1 MRDKASFG
9 SLGDYRSRLLTM
21 ITGTCPEYR
30 GTPTDEVAFQAS
42 EEYARMSSPRPG
54 SAAQKEGHRRSSS
67 LAKVMSKA
75 SDASTPEP
83 EEGVIHVDDAKH
95 PEYRSYGDEDPIADE
110 EDDYTAPILAPDE
123 AQKATH
129 LYPQQ
134 PAIRPRRASN
144 YESEESPSRPTSR
157 SLMQHNNSSQPEIRN
172 TPLEDVEEYEP
183 LFPED
188 GKEKKKKPPTEP
200 ADENRQSH
208 HFPSKDIWEDA
219 PSSVHYTATVSTP
232 EPPQAE
238 HHRTRSSGHRADRP
252 ITPAHAFAQHQE
264 ALAEREAK
272 RRSSGNNEFLPW
284 SEAKPMWVPNPAHS
298 KVERTSSGPR
308 FPSRDI
314 WEDAPE
320 SQLHQT
326 VILSPEEDEEKKDDE
341 EKKPEVPS
349 QPAKRSS
356 DSSERPAIPTRPKPR
371 QSSSDDAKP
380 RPPVSDKPKPQ
391 IPARPTKSSSGE
403 AKEKPPVPSRPV
415 GGKIAALQAGFM
427 SDLNQRLKIGPQI
440 HKKEEPSEKEPA
452 EEKQKVPL
460 SDARKGR
467 ARGPQRRAPAKSPAP
482 PAEPAKPSAPVLSIS
497 LPQSSW
503 SIDPE
508 EGSVVV
514 GGAEKAEEQQPPAQG
529 LTGEDAPKSEPKSL
543 PEPVEPTKTEA
554 AETAEPP
561 ADAAGQT
568 EEAAEE
574 PKTEDKK
581 ELTLASN
588 MAGEALLEATV
599 ETPEA
604 KDKVHDG
611 DEVEVVDTKDEV
623 KT

>member
-1 MRDKASFG
+1 VS
-9 SLGDYRSRLLTM
+9 
-21 ITGTCPEYR
+21 
-30 GTPTDEVAFQAS
+30 
-42 EEYARMSSPRPG
+42 
-54 SAAQKEGHRRSSS
+54 
-67 LAKVMSKA
+67 
-75 SDASTPEP
+75 
-83 EEGVIHVDDAKH
+83 EEGVIHVDDPKH
-95 PEYRSYGDEDPIADE
+95 PEYRSYGDKDVSGDE

-123 AQKATH
+123 AQKDIH

-134 PAIRPRRASN
+134 PAIHPRRGSN

-157 SLMQHNNSSQPEIRN
+157 TLMHHNNTSQPEIRY

-188 GKEKKKKPPTEP
+188 GKKEKKEKPPSEP
-200 ADENRQSH
+200 VDENRHIH

-232 EPPQAE
+232 EPPEAE
-238 HHRTRSSGHRADRP
+238 HHRSRSSGTHADRP
-252 ITPAHAFAQHQE
+252 ITPAHAFAAHQE

-272 RRSSGNNEFLPW
+272 RRSSGNNNFLPL
-284 SEAKPMWVPNPAHS
+284 SEAKPMWVSNQAHL
-298 KVERTSSGPR
+298 KVERTPSQPR

-314 WEDAPE
+314 WEDVPE

-326 VILSPEEDEEKKDDE
+326 TISSPEEEEEE
-341 EKKPEVPS
+341 EKKPEVSS
-349 QPAKRSS
+349 QPAKKSS
-356 DSSERPAIPTRPKPR
+356 DSSERPAIPSRPKPK
-371 QSSSDDAKP
+371 QASGDDAKP

-391 IPARPTKSSSGE
+391 IPARPARGSSGE

-452 EEKQKVPL
+452 EEKEKVPL

-482 PAEPAKPSAPVLSIS
+482 PAEPAKPSAPVLSFS

-508 EGSVVV
+508 EGSIAV
-514 GGAEKAEEQQPPAQG
+514 GRAEKSEEEQPPAKVEEHPPTND
-529 LTGEDAPKSEPKSL
+529 LTGEDAPKPEPKSL
-543 PEPVEPTKTEA
+543 PEPVEPPTKTEA
-554 AETAEPP
+554 TEASEAP
-561 ADAAGQT
+561 ADADKEPET
-568 EEAAEE
+568 EN
-574 PKTEDKK
+574 KK
-581 ELTLASN
+581 ELTLATN
-588 MAGEALLEATV
+588 MAGEGLLEAEV
-599 ETPEA
+599 EQPEGE
-604 KDKVHDG
+604 DKVHDG